1 MDKLKENPFMAGIGG
16 AVLLFLI
23 LAGVLIFPIWS
34 DKGTLETKILAS
46 HQSWII
52 LVDSMGFWVDST
64 RFSGILDESPPESI
78 QNLSKSDNF

>member
-34 DKGTLETKILAS
+34 DKGTLETKIKRKKMQLNS
-46 HQSWII
+46 NTYE
-52 LVDSMGFWVDST
+52 G
-64 RFSGILDESPPESI
+64 SPP
-78 QNLSKSDNF
+78 QVFVPKYLPQAPGNFQDNGDGKI